1 MAKKLTEKALVKK
14 LESLRKE
21 ELMNIIVDFYK
32 TNKSVEGRIESYDI
46 RRGLWKYIV
55 REIQEPIV

>member
-32 TNKSVEGRIESYDI
+32 TNKCVMAI
-46 RRGLWKYIV
+46 
-55 REIQEPIV
+55 